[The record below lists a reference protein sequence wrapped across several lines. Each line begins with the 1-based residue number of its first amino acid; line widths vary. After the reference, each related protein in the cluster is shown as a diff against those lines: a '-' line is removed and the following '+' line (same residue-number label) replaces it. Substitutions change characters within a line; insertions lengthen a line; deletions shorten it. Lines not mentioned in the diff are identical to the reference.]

1 MPTTPLT
8 RDLTI
13 QEVSRQTGLAESA
26 LRYYERIGLI
36 DPVPRDASSGHRRY
50 PPPLVA
56 AVESLSCLRSTGM
69 SVHDMRSY
77 VANLRRGNDDQDAAA
92 DQRRLFAAHAQ
103 RLGEDIERLRLR
115 QRYVAAKAQMWAA
128 RERGDAAAEQAVIP
142 HIIELGA
149 QLLSAEAT
157 HA

>member
-13 QEVSRQTGLAESA
+13 QEVSRQTGLTESA

-36 DPVPRDASSGHRRY
+36 DNVPRDASSGHRRY

-56 AVESLSCLRSTGM
+56 DIESLSCLRSTGM

-77 VANLRRGNDDQDAAA
+77 VHNIRRGKNDSAAAA
-92 DQRRLFAAHAQ
+92 DQRRLFAEHAQ
-103 RLGEDIERLRLR
+103 RLDDDIARLQLR
-115 QRYVAAKAQMWAA
+115 QRYVAVKAQLWAA
-128 RERGDAAAEQAVIP
+128 RERGDAAAEQAMIP
-142 HIIELGA
+142 DIIELGS
-149 QLLSAEAT
+149 QLLSAEVTRA
-157 HA
+157 